1 MSMGP
6 SIRLTFA
13 LLSEV
18 IKKKFIKILDK
29 RQRTGYIIEREGK
42 NNETTSLRAHS
53 GLAPRPKSIINK
65 KEIYYTTRRGYTMT
79 FAQALNA
86 LRDTGTITTAMLA
99 PLGMNM
105 EHFLR
110 FSALNALTRKWYVE
124 QLIRHLEA
132 NPR

>member
-1 MSMGP
+1 
-6 SIRLTFA
+6 
-13 LLSEV
+13 
-18 IKKKFIKILDK
+18 
-29 RQRTGYIIEREGK
+29 
-42 NNETTSLRAHS
+42 
-53 GLAPRPKSIINK
+53 
-65 KEIYYTTRRGYTMT
+65 MT

-99 PLGMNM
+99 PLGMTF

-110 FSALNALTRKWYVE
+110 FSALNASARKWYVG

>member
-1 MSMGP
+1 
-6 SIRLTFA
+6 
-13 LLSEV
+13 
-18 IKKKFIKILDK
+18 
-29 RQRTGYIIEREGK
+29 
-42 NNETTSLRAHS
+42 
-53 GLAPRPKSIINK
+53 
-65 KEIYYTTRRGYTMT
+65 MT
-79 FAQALNA
+79 FAQALDA
-86 LRDTGTITTAMLA
+86 LRDTGTISTAMLA